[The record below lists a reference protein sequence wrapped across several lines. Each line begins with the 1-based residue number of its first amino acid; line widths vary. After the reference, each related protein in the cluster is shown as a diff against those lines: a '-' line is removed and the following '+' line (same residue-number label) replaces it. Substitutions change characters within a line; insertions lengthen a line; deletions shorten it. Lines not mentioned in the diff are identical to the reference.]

1 MGIERGWL
9 EVVLS
14 VCVGVYFFCSF
25 WFLGNKECILNSI
38 LMTYNFDPELTK
50 SGHDRDRSVCENV
63 QGQPLCYPNEALF
76 EVGEMETIVK
86 ECEIAAKSIFA
97 DQLRMAR
104 ATVQQLG

>member
-1 MGIERGWL
+1 
-9 EVVLS
+9 
-14 VCVGVYFFCSF
+14 
-25 WFLGNKECILNSI
+25 
-38 LMTYNFDPELTK
+38 MTYNFDPELTK

-86 ECEIAAKSIFA
+86 ECEIGPKSIFA